1 MSYEKT
7 KENTIYHNYLALL
20 FNNLKKKKK
29 KNISINIYRS
39 LSIFLKNSLDNLFT
53 MFGGNDFYLSDFL
66 NDYAI
71 GFFTK

>member
-20 FNNLKKKKK
+20 FNNLKKKK